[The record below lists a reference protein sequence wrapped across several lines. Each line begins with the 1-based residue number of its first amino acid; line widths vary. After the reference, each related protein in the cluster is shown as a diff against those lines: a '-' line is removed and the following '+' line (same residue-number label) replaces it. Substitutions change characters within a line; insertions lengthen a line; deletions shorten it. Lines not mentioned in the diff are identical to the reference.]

1 MTRIVAVSLS
11 KGGVG
16 KTTTAVNLAA
26 ALAAIGRRVLLID
39 TDTQGQAGQALG
51 ANGDVGLAE
60 LVLGEASPSE
70 AIVEARPDL
79 HLLAGGPRLAAVNS
93 KIEEAPYR
101 REYFLAD
108 ALEELKDYDY
118 IILDTAPGWDQ
129 LQANVLFYAEE
140 LLAPVSLEP
149 MAAQGLIGFLSH
161 MQRVNKAR
169 QKSGDSDLQ
178 LRYVLP
184 TGLDRRVKQSGEILA
199 QLEASFGDVLC
210 RPIRYNVRLSEAPA
224 HGQHI
229 FEYDAASA
237 GAKDYAELTRKVVGD
252 E

>member
-1 MTRIVAVSLS
+1 MTRIIAISLS

-51 ANGDVGLAE
+51 VNGDVGLAE
-60 LVLGEASPSE
+60 LVLGEASAGE
-70 AIVEARPDL
+70 AIARARPGLD
-79 HLLAGGPRLAAVNS
+79 LLAGGPRLAAV
-93 KIEEAPYR
+93 KQEIARTEFRAEET
-101 REYFLAD
+101 LAGKLGPIG
-108 ALEELKDYDY
+108 ARYDY
-118 IILDTAPGWDQ
+118 VILDTAPGWDP
-129 LQANVLFYAEE
+129 LQANVLFYAREV
-140 LLAPVSLEP
+140 LAPVSLET
-149 MAAQGLIGFLSH
+149 MAVKGLVTFV
-161 MQRVNKAR
+161 QRLTDIQR
-169 QKSGDSDLQ
+169 YRPDLQ

-199 QLEASFGDVLC
+199 QLEASFGALLC
-210 RPIRYNVRLSEAPA
+210 HPIRYNVRLSEAPA

-229 FEYDAASA
+229 FEYDEASA
-237 GAKDYAELTRKVVGD
+237 GAEDYAALTRRVVGD